1 MGKAWHERPQSL
13 LLVILCFN
21 GWSHLKGCYVWCFSV
36 ESAPLLVVRPDKGLS
51 MSNRTELGI
60 RRKPTIKVFRGS
72 DAASCRPM
80 SRSTGFIL
88 EHVMYAVFKSGGK
101 QHRVVEGETL
111 KLEKIEVATGE
122 TIDFDEVLMVAN
134 GEDIKI
140 GAPIVD
146 GAKVTAEVISH
157 GRGEKVKI
165 IKFRRRKHS
174 MKRQGHRQW
183 YTEVKI
189 TGIKG

>member
-1 MGKAWHERPQSL
+1 
-13 LLVILCFN
+13 
-21 GWSHLKGCYVWCFSV
+21 
-36 ESAPLLVVRPDKGLS
+36 
-51 MSNRTELGI
+51 
-60 RRKPTIKVFRGS
+60 
-72 DAASCRPM
+72 
-80 SRSTGFIL
+80 
-88 EHVMYAVFKSGGK
+88 MYAVFKSGGK

-122 TIDFDEVLMVAN
+122 TIEFDEVFLVAN

-140 GAPIVD
+140 GAPVVA

-157 GRGEKVKI
+157 GRGDKVKI

-189 TGIKG
+189 TGINA